1 MYVCVFFTELLPQNA
16 ALKNF
21 QNRRRMEDLVGRGM
35 AVAGGSVMDE
45 MNALFAPPGREAKTA
60 AGQKQ
65 KTVELHPYFKR
76 PGIPPICTLICIASV
91 VSICTS
97 LLALLTYCLRQDN
110 SLPLIEYV

>member
-76 PGIPPICTLICIASV
+76 PGSTQESQ
-91 VSICTS
+91 
-97 LLALLTYCLRQDN
+97 Y
-110 SLPLIEYV
+110 

>member
-1 MYVCVFFTELLPQNA
+1 MYVCVFMYQPNCYTSKCCLEKIPEQ
-16 ALKNF
+16 KVD
-21 QNRRRMEDLVGRGM
+21 RSMEDLVGRGM

-76 PGIPPICTLICIASV
+76 PGT
-91 VSICTS
+91 
-97 LLALLTYCLRQDN
+97 
-110 SLPLIEYV
+110 